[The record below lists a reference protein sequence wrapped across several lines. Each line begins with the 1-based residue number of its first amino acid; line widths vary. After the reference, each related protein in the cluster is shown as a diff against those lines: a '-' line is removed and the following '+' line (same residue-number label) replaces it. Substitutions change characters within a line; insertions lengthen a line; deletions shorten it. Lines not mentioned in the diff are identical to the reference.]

1 MSEPADGMGGK
12 HLIHLGTG
20 SETTSAYAS
29 IVLVNCSV
37 EVEGAGAAWEVTSG
51 SSVCVVIGNCVQ
63 GEWMSGG
70 PQRFPE
76 L

>member
-1 MSEPADGMGGK
+1 MSMANALLLKKKGELFPFG
-12 HLIHLGTG
+12 ILGQM
-20 SETTSAYAS
+20 
-29 IVLVNCSV
+29 LF
-37 EVEGAGAAWEVTSG
+37 AAWEVTSG

-70 PQRFPE
+70 